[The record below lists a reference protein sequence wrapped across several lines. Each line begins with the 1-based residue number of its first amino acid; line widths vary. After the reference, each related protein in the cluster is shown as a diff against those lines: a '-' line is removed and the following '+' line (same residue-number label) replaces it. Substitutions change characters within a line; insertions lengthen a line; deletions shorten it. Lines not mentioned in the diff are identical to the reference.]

1 MTSQCL
7 GISQDILLDCV
18 ADSQKNVTLIGDIF
32 NAHGLSM
39 LLTQY
44 QMDKSPGLGHSF
56 FILTNC
62 IVLNKIH

>member
-7 GISQDILLDCV
+7 GISQNILLDCV
-18 ADSQKNVTLIGDIF
+18 ADSQKNVTLIGELF

-44 QMDKSPGLGHSF
+44 QMDKSPGLGHSSS
-56 FILTNC
+56 IVINC
-62 IVLNKIH
+62 TVLNLIH